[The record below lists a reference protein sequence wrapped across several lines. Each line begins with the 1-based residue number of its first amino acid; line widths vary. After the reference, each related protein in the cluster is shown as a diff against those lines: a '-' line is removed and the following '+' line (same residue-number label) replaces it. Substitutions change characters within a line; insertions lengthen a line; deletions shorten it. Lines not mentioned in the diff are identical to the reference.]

1 MFIKQLL
8 AWVNRLTTTLILNAM
23 NQYNYEKLIKPSFAP
38 IAKLEEIL
46 EVKSSAYY
54 PLVYV
59 NTAIRYY
66 IVSCIPPYLV
76 LFVGPHLKRTKVS
89 ADTVQ
94 ML

>member
-1 MFIKQLL
+1 MGKPLDHH
-8 AWVNRLTTTLILNAM
+8 LNPKC
-23 NQYNYEKLIKPSFAP
+23 NEPVYEKPIKPSFAP

-59 NTAIRYY
+59 NTAISYY
-66 IVSCIPPYLV
+66 IVSCIPLYIV
-76 LFVGPHLKRTKVS
+76 LFVGPHLKCTKVS

>member
-1 MFIKQLL
+1 MGEQLDHH
-8 AWVNRLTTTLILNAM
+8 LNPKC
-23 NQYNYEKLIKPSFAP
+23 NESVYEKFIKPSFAP
-38 IAKLEEIL
+38 IAKLQEIL

-66 IVSCIPPYLV
+66 IFSCIPPYPV
-76 LFVGPHLKRTKVS
+76 PFVGPHLKCTKVS

>member
-1 MFIKQLL
+1 MGEPLDHH
-8 AWVNRLTTTLILNAM
+8 LNPKC
-23 NQYNYEKLIKPSFAP
+23 NEPVYEKLIKPSFAP

-66 IVSCIPPYLV
+66 IFSCIPPYLV
-76 LFVGPHLKRTKVS
+76 LFVGPHLKCTKVS